1 MPSLAATQSRTVGN
15 AEDIRKRTHEVLDIL
30 PDSDVQRVFS
40 YAQVA
45 LTADSPMKPL
55 NEDELIAAIDRS
67 IAQSKSGDHQDM
79 DVALDEIIAEIGI

>member
-55 NEDELIAAIDRS
+55 VEDELLAAIDRS
-67 IAQSKSGDHQDM
+67 IVQSQNGEHQDM
-79 DVALDEIIAEIGI
+79 DEALDEISAELGI